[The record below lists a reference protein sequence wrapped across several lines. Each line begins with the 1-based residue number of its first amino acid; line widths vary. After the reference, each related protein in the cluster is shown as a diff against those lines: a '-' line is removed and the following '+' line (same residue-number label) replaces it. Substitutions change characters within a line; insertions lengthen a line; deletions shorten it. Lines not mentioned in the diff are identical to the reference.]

1 MGSGHGRWYEHRYKC
16 GVGVCVGWV
25 WAWVWAWSGCGVG
38 VCVGVVGNNRVGVLR
53 QLSHGQ
59 LSCFCLRAK
68 NVCGVYGRAP
78 LFDQRMEGR
87 PC

>member
-1 MGSGHGRWYEHRYKC
+1 MWVWGGCGRGCGCGVGVSVGSGHGRWYEHRYK
-16 GVGVCVGWV
+16 
-25 WAWVWAWSGCGVG
+25 CGVG